1 MSSTPTPPAR
11 PQTPIRSDIGWSTTD
26 RIGVFGRDLVNDLI
40 GKVNLGDMGFL
51 EITGRLPNERESVM
65 FNAISVTLVEHG
77 MTPSAIAAR

>member
-40 GKVNLGDMGFL
+40 GKVNLGDMGF
-51 EITGRLPNERESVM
+51 R
-65 FNAISVTLVEHG
+65 
-77 MTPSAIAAR
+77 